1 MPANLIL
8 VAQVAGAFGVRGEVR
23 LTAFTEDP
31 LGLLGYGVLLDAF
44 GAPTLTMRTGRAVKS
59 AIIGEAVE
67 IATREQAEAMRGV
80 KLYIERSALPAPEDE
95 DEFYLA
101 DLIGLAVVSPS
112 GDAIGRVK
120 FVANFG
126 AGDLLEI
133 APATPGEASWY
144 APFTKAVVP
153 EINLA
158 ARRIVVDRPL
168 ETEAPPEAYASEDEA
183 EP

>member
-1 MPANLIL
+1 MPVNLIL

-31 LGLLGYGVLLDAF
+31 LNLLGYGPLLNAT
-44 GAPTLTMRTGRAVKS
+44 GVPALTLTTGRAVKG
-59 AIIGEAVE
+59 AVIGQAVE

-80 KLYIERSALPAPEDE
+80 KLYIERSALPPAEDE

-101 DLIGLAVVSPS
+101 DLIGLDVVSPT
-112 GDAIGRVK
+112 GAPLGKLK

-153 EINLA
+153 EVDLA
-158 ARRIVVDRPL
+158 GGRIVVDRPV
-168 ETEAPPEAYASEDEA
+168 ETDSAAEAPSNKIEA